1 MREGFVVD
9 RFPLCPEMVH
19 DLRDL
24 EGIPVQDG
32 IGHEAQTTG
41 FVHDLLVIAGRKFPL
56 VGKENPAGQL
66 VTVFALIES
75 LNLSHFV
82 ARKHWPRS

>member
-1 MREGFVVD
+1 MPKGQQRDMREGFFVD
-9 RFPLCPEMVH
+9 CLPLCPEIIH

-24 EGIPVQDG
+24 DGIPVQDG

-41 FVHDLLVIAGRKFPL
+41 FVHDLLIIAGRKFPL

-66 VTVFALIES
+66 VAVFALIELELDRPS
-75 LNLSHFV
+75 
-82 ARKHWPRS
+82 